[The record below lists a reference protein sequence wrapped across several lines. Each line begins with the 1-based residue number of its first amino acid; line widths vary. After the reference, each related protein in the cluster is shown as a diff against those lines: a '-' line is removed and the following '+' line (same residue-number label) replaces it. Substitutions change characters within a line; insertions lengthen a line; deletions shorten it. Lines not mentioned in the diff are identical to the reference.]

1 MEEKVK
7 LPVAENGYDIAAA
20 DAYIEMLQTE
30 YRRVCEWGASLEERV
45 AALESGAA
53 DSEETE
59 NLRAQNRSLYN
70 NCVAFAKHIKRL
82 EKLRDEQGKFIADEL
97 SETENKKR
105 TLEQEIAALEEKRSF
120 LEVSNESAKGQAE
133 AIVKAA
139 RDQAEKTVSGA
150 NGEAAQIIEEAK
162 RQADELLRERKAKIS
177 EAFARLND
185 ILPENE

>member
-7 LPVAENGYDIAAA
+7 LPIAENGYDIAAA

-53 DSEETE
+53 GSEETE

>member
-1 MEEKVK
+1 M
-7 LPVAENGYDIAAA
+7 
-20 DAYIEMLQTE
+20 
-30 YRRVCEWGASLEERV
+30 
-45 AALESGAA
+45 
-53 DSEETE
+53 
-59 NLRAQNRSLYN
+59 
-70 NCVAFAKHIKRL
+70 AFAKHIKRL

-105 TLEQEIAALEEKRSF
+105 ALEQEIAALEEKRSF